1 MGAVKRPD
9 AWEKEYRA
17 VWRREE
23 KFLRRYEGPKQ
34 NALEQKVGEAV
45 PEKLLETLHAA
56 FAKAFG
62 LVFEKGDELI
72 AGAGRLEARRQTFQV
87 NRYAAE
93 LREDRKTLRAF
104 SREAARAGLGNVL
117 LSGAA
122 GIGMGLFGA
131 ALPDIPLFTAM
142 LLKNVYETAA
152 SFGFDHTGPAERVY
166 VLRLL
171 ETALS
176 DGDDLRRKNRELD
189 MFAQTGVWPEG
200 TELQAWTE
208 AAARRLSETL
218 LYGKALQNIPV
229 AGVIGGAGDAVIMD
243 RVRRY
248 AAVKYEKR
256 FLLRRRLERK

>member
-9 AWEKEYRA
+9 AWEKAYRA

-23 KFLRRYEGPKQ
+23 KFLRRYEESKQ
-34 NALEQKVGEAV
+34 NILEQKIGELA

-56 FAKAFG
+56 FAKAFD

-72 AGAGRLEARRQTFQV
+72 ARAGRLEERRQTFRV
-87 NRYAAE
+87 NEYAAA

-104 SREAARAGLGNVL
+104 SREAARAGRGNVL

-122 GIGMGLFGA
+122 GMGMGLFGV

-142 LLKNVYETAA
+142 LLKNLYETAE
-152 SFGFDHTGPAERVY
+152 SFGFDHAGPTEQIY
-166 VLRLL
+166 VLCLL
-171 ETALS
+171 ETSLS
-176 DGDDLRRKNRELD
+176 DGEELRRKNRELD
-189 MFAQTGVWPEG
+189 AFTQTGAWPEG
-200 TELQAWTE
+200 ADFQTQAG
-208 AAARRLSETL
+208 AAARRLSEAL

-229 AGVIGGAGDAVIMD
+229 AGIVGGAGDAVIMD

-248 AAVKYEKR
+248 AAIKYEKR
-256 FLLRRRLERK
+256 FLLRRRLERT